1 MAISLLDNIAIK
13 KKSPNVERDLFAT
26 IADMAA
32 YNENY
37 LPDVFECNVIEDGNR
52 YRYNRTNI
60 VDETLGRWR
69 RVESGGGAELIDY
82 YKKTEI
88 DELLGKKVSVE
99 DGKGLSTNDYT
110 AVEKEKLASLE
121 NYDDSAIREHITNSE
136 QAISDIQTSIGA
148 ETLATTA
155 QTVKGAINEVKTN
168 AEAASTALDARVK
181 VNEDAI
187 AVING
192 DSTVT
197 GSIKKSA
204 ATTLRDAKSY
214 TDQKI
219 EEMSSNQAIVC
230 DEKPSYMDGTTTY
243 IKDGMP
249 QTTDEENIWFYY
261 EADGKLMQTIWIT
274 GIETTI
280 VSAGGVN
287 FEDFVSKTKDIASTY
302 EGNEADTDKIPN
314 LAAMQALEALLKT
327 DIDTRVK
334 IADIYDGLDNTSA
347 AVPLSAN
354 QGRVLSEKVDTKLD
368 KTFAGD
374 EVANKHLITDSM
386 GNVTLGKYDDALNE
400 TSANAVQ
407 NKVIKA
413 EFEKK
418 FDKIQDI
425 ANAGKVLTVGEDGNM
440 TFSESTA
447 LGSTAEKVSYEND
460 VYFTDVTNLKQ
471 AVDKILAKIYYEEPK
486 ITSFTMTPSTDVY
499 EIGTVIPANT
509 IEFSWAVNKEI
520 KSQAL
525 TDCTVAADDRSAT
538 YGAELTNTKTFVLTV
553 SDGEKAATVSKKI
566 SFLNKGYWG
575 SAAIPDE
582 YNSEF
587 ILGLTNNKFISSNKG
602 DYNFNVGAGEYGY
615 FAVPSTMKFT
625 TIWVNGFQADV
636 EEVATVSFTNAS
648 GHTSTYTI
656 LKTSQSALGSFTATV
671 KQERR
676 LTDGYKIS

>member
-69 RVESGGGAELIDY
+69 LVEGGGGAELIDY

-110 AVEKEKLASLE
+110 TVEKEKLASLE
-121 NYDDSAIREHITNSE
+121 NYDDSAVREHITNSE

-155 QTVKGAINEVKTN
+155 QTVKGAVNEVKTN

-302 EGNEADTDKIPN
+302 EGDEADTDKIPN
-314 LAAMQALEALLKT
+314 LAAMRALEALLKT

-334 IADIYDGLDNTSA
+334 ITDIYDGLDNTSA

-386 GNVTLGKYDDALNE
+386 GNVALGEYDDALNE

-407 NKVIKA
+407 NKIIKA

-486 ITSFTMTPSTDVY
+486 ITSFTMIPSTDVY

-538 YGAELTNTKTFVLTV
+538 YSAELTNTKTFVLTV
-553 SDGEKAATVSKKI
+553 SDGEKAATASKKI

-575 SAAIPDE
+575 SAVIPDE

-656 LKTSQSALGSFTATV
+656 LKTSQSSLGTFVATV
-671 KQERR
+671 K
-676 LTDGYKIS
+676 

>member
-374 EVANKHLITDSM
+374 DVANKHLITDSM
-386 GNVTLGKYDDALNE
+386 GNVTLGEYDGALDA

-440 TFSESTA
+440 TFSEPTA
-447 LGSTAEKVSYEND
+447 LGSTAEKVAYVND
-460 VYFTDVTNLKQ
+460 AYPDLTNVDI
-471 AVDKILAKIYYEEPK
+471 AIDKILGKLYYEEPK
-486 ITSFTMTPSTDVY
+486 ITSFTMTPSTDIY
-499 EIGTVIPANT
+499 EIGTVIPANA

-553 SDGEKAATVSKKI
+553 SDGEKAATASKKI

-575 SAAIPDE
+575 AAAIPNE

-587 ILGLTNNKFISSNKG
+587 ILGLANNKFISSNKG

-615 FAVPSTMKFT
+615 FAVPSTMKFI

-671 KQERR
+671 K
-676 LTDGYKIS
+676 

>member
-110 AVEKEKLASLE
+110 TVEKEKLASLE

-168 AEAASTALDARVK
+168 AETASTALDARVK

-192 DSTVT
+192 DNTVT

-249 QTTDEENIWFYY
+249 QTTNEENIWFYY

-302 EGNEADTDKIPN
+302 EGNEVDIDKIPN
-314 LAAMQALEALLKT
+314 IAAMQALEVLLKT

-354 QGRVLSEKVDTKLD
+354 QGRVLSEKIDTKLD

-386 GNVTLGKYDDALNE
+386 GNVALADYDNALNE

-407 NKVIKA
+407 NKIIKA

-425 ANAGKVLTVGEDGNM
+425 TNAGKVLTVGEDGNM
-440 TFSESTA
+440 TFSEPTA
-447 LGSTAEKVSYEND
+447 LGSTAEKVAYVND
-460 VYFTDVTNLKQ
+460 EYPDLTNVDI
-471 AVDKILAKIYYEEPK
+471 AIDKILAKIYYIEPK

-525 TDCTVAADDRSAT
+525 TDCTVAVDDRSAT
-538 YGAELTNTKTFVLTV
+538 YGAELTNTKTFVLTI
-553 SDGEKAATVSKKI
+553 SDGEKAQTASKKI

-575 SAAIPDE
+575 SAAIPNE
-582 YNSEF
+582 YNNEF
-587 ILGLTNNKFISSNKG
+587 ILGLANNKFISSNKG

-636 EEVATVSFTNAS
+636 EEVTTVSFTNAS

-656 LKTSQSALGSFTATV
+656 LKTSQSALGPFIATV
-671 KQERR
+671 K
-676 LTDGYKIS
+676 

>member
-69 RVESGGGAELIDY
+69 IVESGASSTDLIDY
-82 YKKTEI
+82 YKKTEV
-88 DELLGKKVSVE
+88 DELLNGKVSVE
-99 DGKGLSTNDYT
+99 DGKGLSTNDFT
-110 AVEKEKLASLE
+110 TLEKEKLAGLE
-121 NYDDSAIREHITNSE
+121 NYNDDAVMEHISNSE
-136 QAISDIQTSIGA
+136 QAITDIQSVMGTDA
-148 ETLATTA
+148 LTTTA
-155 QTVKGAINEVKTN
+155 QTVKGAINEVKGN
-168 AEAASTALDARVK
+168 AEAGLTDLAAKVTA
-181 VNEDAI
+181 NEDALAI
-187 AVING
+187 VNG
-192 DSTVT
+192 DSSVT

-219 EEMSSNQAIVC
+219 AEMASEQAIVC
-230 DEKPSYMDGTTTY
+230 DEKPSYIDGITTY
-243 IKDGMP
+243 IKDGVP
-249 QTTDEENIWFYY
+249 ETTDEENIWFYY
-261 EADGKLMQTIWIT
+261 EAAGQLMQTIWINAEE
-274 GIETTI
+274 ITI

-287 FEDFVSKTKDIASTY
+287 FDDFVSKSKDIAATY
-302 EGNEADTDKIPN
+302 EGDETDTDKIPN
-314 LAAMQALEALLKT
+314 IAAMQALEALLKT
-327 DIDTRVK
+327 DIEARIK
-334 IADIYDGLDNTSA
+334 ITDIYDDLDSSNGL
-347 AVPLSAN
+347 VPLSAK
-354 QGRVLSEKVDTKLD
+354 QGKNLNEKIDTKLD
-368 KTFAGD
+368 KTFIGD
-374 EVANKHLITDSM
+374 EAANKHLITDSL
-386 GNVTLGKYDDALNE
+386 GNIALGEYDGALDA

-407 NKVIKA
+407 NKVIKT
-413 EFEKK
+413 ELDTK
-418 FDKIQDI
+418 FNIAQNIDK
-425 ANAGKVLTVGEDGNM
+425 AGYVAVIGDDGNM
-440 TFSESTA
+440 TFSEPTA

-471 AVDKILAKIYYEEPK
+471 AVDKILAKVYYEEPK
-486 ITSFTMTPSTDVY
+486 ITSFTITPSTDVY
-499 EIGTVIPANT
+499 EIGTVIPADT

-525 TDCTVAADDRSAT
+525 TDCTVAADDRYAV
-538 YGAELTNTKTFVLTV
+538 YGNELSNTKTFVLTV
-553 SDGEKAATVSKKI
+553 SDGEKAATASKKI

-648 GHTSTYTI
+648 GHTSSYTV
-656 LKTSQSALGSFTATV
+656 LKTSQSGLGTFTATI
-671 KQERR
+671 K
-676 LTDGYKIS
+676 

>member
-32 YNENY
+32 FNENY

-69 RVESGGGAELIDY
+69 KVESGGGAELIDY

-88 DELLGKKVSVE
+88 DELLNKKVSVE

-110 AVEKEKLASLE
+110 TVEKEKLASLE
-121 NYDDSAIREHITNSE
+121 NYDDSAVREHITNSE
-136 QAISDIQTSIGA
+136 QAINDIQTSIGA
-148 ETLATTA
+148 ETLGTTA

-302 EGNEADTDKIPN
+302 EGDEADTDKIPN

-334 IADIYDGLDNTSA
+334 IADIYDGLDNTSVA
-347 AVPLSAN
+347 IPLSAN

-374 EVANKHLITDSM
+374 EFANKHLITDSM
-386 GNVTLGKYDDALNE
+386 GNVTLGEYDDALNE
-400 TSANAVQ
+400 TSANAIQ

-425 ANAGKVLTVGEDGNM
+425 ANAGRVLIVGEDGNM

-553 SDGEKAATVSKKI
+553 SDGEKAATASKKI

-587 ILGLTNNKFISSNKG
+587 ILGLANNKFISSNKG

-671 KQERR
+671 K
-676 LTDGYKIS
+676 

>member
-32 YNENY
+32 FNENY

-69 RVESGGGAELIDY
+69 LVESGAGATDLIDY
-82 YKKTEI
+82 YKKTEV
-88 DELLGKKVSVE
+88 DELLDKKVSAE
-99 DGKGLSTNDYT
+99 DGKGLSTNDFT
-110 AVEKEKLASLE
+110 TLEKEKLAGLE
-121 NYDDSAIREHITNSE
+121 NYNDDAVMEHISNSE
-136 QAISDIQTSIGA
+136 QAITDIQAAMGTDA
-148 ETLATTA
+148 LTTTA
-155 QTVKGAINEVKTN
+155 QTVKGAINEVKGN
-168 AEAASTALDARVK
+168 AEAGLTDLTARVAA
-181 VNEDAI
+181 NEDALTI
-187 AVING
+187 ING

-249 QTTDEENIWFYY
+249 QTTNEESIWFYY

-287 FEDFVSKTKDIASTY
+287 FNDFVSKTKDIASTY
-302 EGNEADTDKIPN
+302 EGDEADTNKIPN
-314 LAAMQALEALLKT
+314 IAAIQALEALLKT
-327 DIDTRVK
+327 DINARVK
-334 IADIYDGLDNTSA
+334 ITDIYDGLDNTSA

-354 QGRVLSEKVDTKLD
+354 QGKVLSEKVDTKLD
-368 KTFAGD
+368 KTFVGD
-374 EVANKHLITDSM
+374 DVANKHLITDSM
-386 GNVTLGKYDDALNE
+386 GNVTLGEYDSTLDA
-400 TSANAVQ
+400 TSVNAVQ
-407 NKVIKA
+407 NKVVKT
-413 EFEKK
+413 ELEKK
-418 FDKIQDI
+418 IDKTQDI

-440 TFSESTA
+440 TFAEPTA
-447 LGSTAEKVSYEND
+447 LGSTAEKVAYVND
-460 VYFTDVTNLKQ
+460 EYPDLTNVDI
-471 AVDKILAKIYYEEPK
+471 AIDKILAKLYYEEPK
-486 ITSFTMTPSTDVY
+486 ITSFTITPSTDMY

-509 IEFSWAVNKEI
+509 LEFSWAVNKEI

-538 YGAELTNTKTFVLTV
+538 YDAELTNTKTFVLTI
-553 SDGEKAATVSKKI
+553 SDGEKAATASKKI

-582 YNSEF
+582 YNNEF
-587 ILGLTNNKFISSNKG
+587 ILGLANNKFISSNKG

-656 LKTSQSALGSFTATV
+656 LKTSQSSLGSFTATI
-671 KQERR
+671 K
-676 LTDGYKIS
+676 

>member
-69 RVESGGGAELIDY
+69 VVESGGGAELIDY

-110 AVEKEKLASLE
+110 TVEKEKLASLE
-121 NYDDSAIREHITNSE
+121 NYDDSAVREHITNSE

-192 DSTVT
+192 DSAVT

-243 IKDGMP
+243 IKDGVP

-302 EGNEADTDKIPN
+302 EGDEADTDKIPN
-314 LAAMQALEALLKT
+314 IAAMHALEALLRT
-327 DIDTRVK
+327 DINTRVK
-334 IADIYDGLDNTSA
+334 ITDIYDGLDNSSA

-354 QGRVLSEKVDTKLD
+354 QGRMLSEKVDTKLD

-386 GNVTLGKYDDALNE
+386 GNVALGEYDDALNE

-407 NKVIKA
+407 NKIIKA

-486 ITSFTMTPSTDVY
+486 ITSFTMIPSTDVY

-538 YGAELTNTKTFVLTV
+538 YGAELKNTKTFVLTV
-553 SDGEKAATVSKKI
+553 SDGEKAATASKKI

-575 SAAIPDE
+575 SAAIPGE

-636 EEVATVSFTNAS
+636 EEAATVSFTNAS

-671 KQERR
+671 K
-676 LTDGYKIS
+676 

>member
-13 KKSPNVERDLFAT
+13 KRSPNVERDLFAT

-110 AVEKEKLASLE
+110 TVEKEKLASLE
-121 NYDDSAIREHITNSE
+121 NYDDSAIREHITNAE

-168 AEAASTALDARVK
+168 AETASTALDARVK

-204 ATTLRDAKSY
+204 AATLRDAKSY

-249 QTTDEENIWFYY
+249 QTTNEENIWFYY

-302 EGNEADTDKIPN
+302 EGNEVDIDKIPN
-314 LAAMQALEALLKT
+314 IAAMQALEVLLKT

-354 QGRVLSEKVDTKLD
+354 QGRVLSEKIDTKLD

-386 GNVTLGKYDDALNE
+386 GNVALADYDNALNE

-407 NKVIKA
+407 NKIIKA

-425 ANAGKVLTVGEDGNM
+425 TNAGKVLTVGEDGNM
-440 TFSESTA
+440 TFSEPTA
-447 LGSTAEKVSYEND
+447 LGSTAEKVAYVND
-460 VYFTDVTNLKQ
+460 EYPDLTNVDI
-471 AVDKILAKIYYEEPK
+471 AIDKILAKIYYIEPK

-525 TDCTVAADDRSAT
+525 TDCTVAVDDRSAT
-538 YGAELTNTKTFVLTV
+538 YGAELTNTKTFVLTI
-553 SDGEKAATVSKKI
+553 SDGEKAQTASKKI

-575 SAAIPDE
+575 SAAIPNE
-582 YNSEF
+582 YNNEF
-587 ILGLTNNKFISSNKG
+587 ILGLANNKFISSNKG

-636 EEVATVSFTNAS
+636 EEVTTVSFTNAS

-656 LKTSQSALGSFTATV
+656 LKTSQSALGPFIATV
-671 KQERR
+671 K
-676 LTDGYKIS
+676 

>member
-32 YNENY
+32 FNENY

-69 RVESGGGAELIDY
+69 VVESGGGAELIDY

-88 DELLGKKVSVE
+88 DELLDKKVSVE

-110 AVEKEKLASLE
+110 TVEKEKLASLE
-121 NYDDSAIREHITNSE
+121 NYDDSAVREHITNSE

-181 VNEDAI
+181 VNEDAV

-302 EGNEADTDKIPN
+302 EGDEADTDKIPN
-314 LAAMQALEALLKT
+314 IAAMHALEALLKT
-327 DIDTRVK
+327 DINARVK
-334 IADIYDGLDNTSA
+334 ITDIYDGLDNTSA

-354 QGRVLSEKVDTKLD
+354 QGKVLDEKVDTKLD
-368 KTFAGD
+368 KTFVGD
-374 EVANKHLITDSM
+374 DVANKHLITDSM
-386 GNVTLGKYDDALNE
+386 GNIALGEYDSALDP

-407 NKVIKA
+407 NKVIKT
-413 EFEKK
+413 ELEKK
-418 FDKIQDI
+418 IDKAQDV
-425 ANAGKVLTVGEDGNM
+425 ADAGKVLTVGEDGNIS
-440 TFSESTA
+440 FSEPTA
-447 LGSTAEKVSYEND
+447 LGSTAEKVAYVND
-460 VYFTDVTNLKQ
+460 AYPDLTNVDI
-471 AVDKILAKIYYEEPK
+471 AIDKILAKIYYEEPK

-553 SDGEKAATVSKKI
+553 SDGEKAATASKKI

-575 SAAIPDE
+575 SSAIPNE

-636 EEVATVSFTNAS
+636 EEAATVSFTNAS

-656 LKTSQSALGSFTATV
+656 LKISQSGLGTFVAAV
-671 KQERR
+671 K
-676 LTDGYKIS
+676 

>member
-26 IADMAA
+26 IADMAD

-88 DELLGKKVSVE
+88 DELLEKKVSIE

-110 AVEKEKLASLE
+110 TVEKEKLASLE

-168 AEAASTALDARVK
+168 AETASTALDARVK

-192 DSTVT
+192 DNTVT

-249 QTTDEENIWFYY
+249 QTTNEENIWFYY

-302 EGNEADTDKIPN
+302 EGNEVDIDKIPN
-314 LAAMQALEALLKT
+314 IAAMQALEVLLKT

-354 QGRVLSEKVDTKLD
+354 QGRVLSEKIDTKLD

-386 GNVTLGKYDDALNE
+386 GNVALADYDNALNE

-407 NKVIKA
+407 NKIIKA

-425 ANAGKVLTVGEDGNM
+425 TNAGKVLTVGEDGNM
-440 TFSESTA
+440 TFSEPTA
-447 LGSTAEKVSYEND
+447 LGSTAEKVAYVND
-460 VYFTDVTNLKQ
+460 EYPDLTNVDI
-471 AVDKILAKIYYEEPK
+471 AIDKILAKIYYIEPK

-525 TDCTVAADDRSAT
+525 TDCTVAVDDRSAT
-538 YGAELTNTKTFVLTV
+538 YGAELTNTKTFVLTI
-553 SDGEKAATVSKKI
+553 SDGEKAQTASKKI

-575 SAAIPDE
+575 SAAIPNE
-582 YNSEF
+582 YNNEF
-587 ILGLTNNKFISSNKG
+587 ILGLANNKFISSNKG

-636 EEVATVSFTNAS
+636 EEVTTVSFTNAS

-656 LKTSQSALGSFTATV
+656 LKTSQSALGPFIATV
-671 KQERR
+671 K
-676 LTDGYKIS
+676 

>member
-32 YNENY
+32 FNENY

-60 VDETLGRWR
+60 VDETFGRWR
-69 RVESGGGAELIDY
+69 KVEGGAGSTDLIDY
-82 YKKTEI
+82 YKKIEV
-88 DELLGKKVSVE
+88 DELLNGKVSAE
-99 DGKGLSTNDYT
+99 NGKGLSTNDFT
-110 AVEKEKLASLE
+110 TLEKEKLAGLE
-121 NYDDSAIREHITNSE
+121 NYNDDAVMEHISNSE
-136 QAISDIQTSIGA
+136 QAITDIQAAIGTDA
-148 ETLATTA
+148 LTTTA
-155 QTVKGAINEVKTN
+155 QTVKGAINEVKGN
-168 AEAASTALDARVK
+168 AETGLTGLTARVAA
-181 VNEDAI
+181 NEDALTI
-187 AVING
+187 ING
-192 DSTVT
+192 DSSVT

-219 EEMSSNQAIVC
+219 EEMASNQAIVC

-261 EADGKLMQTIWIT
+261 EADGKLMQTIWINAEE
-274 GIETTI
+274 ITI

-302 EGNEADTDKIPN
+302 EGDEADTNKIPN
-314 LAAMQALEALLKT
+314 IAAMQALEALLRT
-327 DIDTRVK
+327 DINTRVK
-334 IADIYDGLDNTSA
+334 IADIYDELDNASA

-354 QGRVLSEKVDTKLD
+354 QGKVLNEKVDTKLD
-368 KTFAGD
+368 KTFVGD
-374 EVANKHLITDSM
+374 DVANKHLITDSM
-386 GNVTLGKYDDALNE
+386 GNVTLGEYDSALDA

-407 NKVIKA
+407 NKVIK
-413 EFEKK
+413 EELEKK
-418 FDKIQDI
+418 FDKTQDI
-425 ANAGKVLTVGEDGNM
+425 ANAGKVLTVGEDGNIA
-440 TFSESTA
+440 FSEPTT
-447 LGSTAEKVSYEND
+447 LGNTAEKVAYVND
-460 VYFTDVTNLKQ
+460 EYPDLTNVDI
-471 AVDKILAKIYYEEPK
+471 AIDKILAKIYYEEPK
-486 ITSFTMTPSTDVY
+486 ITSFTITPATDVY

-525 TDCTVAADDRSAT
+525 TDCTIAVDDRSAT
-538 YGAELTNTKTFVLTV
+538 YGAELTNTKTFVLTI
-553 SDGEKAATVSKKI
+553 SDGEKAQTASKKI

-575 SAAIPDE
+575 SAAVPDE

-587 ILGLTNNKFISSNKG
+587 ILGLANSKFISSNKG

-636 EEVATVSFTNAS
+636 EEVTTVSFTNAS

-671 KQERR
+671 K
-676 LTDGYKIS
+676 

>member
-69 RVESGGGAELIDY
+69 IVESGASSTDLIDY
-82 YKKTEI
+82 YKKTEV
-88 DELLGKKVSVE
+88 DNLLDGKVSVE
-99 DGKGLSTNDYT
+99 EGKGLSTNDFT
-110 AVEKEKLASLE
+110 TLEKEKLAGLE
-121 NYDDSAIREHITNSE
+121 NYNDDAVMEHISNSE
-136 QAISDIQTSIGA
+136 QAITDIQAAIGTDA
-148 ETLATTA
+148 LTTTA
-155 QTVKGAINEVKTN
+155 QTVKGAINEVKGN
-168 AEAASTALDARVK
+168 AEAGLTDLTARVTA
-181 VNEDAI
+181 NEDALTI
-187 AVING
+187 ING
-192 DSTVT
+192 DSSVT

-219 EEMSSNQAIVC
+219 AEMASEQAIVC
-230 DEKPSYMDGTTTY
+230 DEKPSYMDGITTY
-243 IKDGMP
+243 IKDGVP
-249 QTTDEENIWFYY
+249 ETTDEENIWFYY
-261 EADGKLMQTIWIT
+261 EAAGQLMQTIWINAEE
-274 GIETTI
+274 ITI

-287 FEDFVSKTKDIASTY
+287 FDDFVSKSKDIAATY
-302 EGNEADTDKIPN
+302 EGDETDTDKIPN
-314 LAAMQALEALLKT
+314 IAAMQALEALLKT
-327 DIDTRVK
+327 DIEARVK
-334 IADIYDGLDNTSA
+334 ITDIYDDLDSSNGL
-347 AVPLSAN
+347 VPLSAK
-354 QGRVLSEKVDTKLD
+354 QGKNLNEKIDTKLD
-368 KTFAGD
+368 KTFVGD
-374 EVANKHLITDSM
+374 EAANKHLITDSL
-386 GNVTLGKYDDALNE
+386 GNIALGEYDGALDA

-407 NKVIKA
+407 NKVIKT
-413 EFEKK
+413 ELDTK
-418 FDKIQDI
+418 FNIAQDVDK
-425 ANAGKVLTVGEDGNM
+425 AGYVAIVGEDGNM
-440 TFSESTA
+440 TFSEPTT

-471 AVDKILAKIYYEEPK
+471 AVDKILAKVYYEEPK
-486 ITSFTMTPSTDVY
+486 ITSFTITPSTDVY
-499 EIGTVIPANT
+499 EIGTVIPADT

-525 TDCTVAADDRSAT
+525 TDCTIAADDRYAV
-538 YGAELTNTKTFVLTV
+538 YGAELSNTKTFVLTV
-553 SDGEKAATVSKKI
+553 SDGENAATASKKI

-587 ILGLTNNKFISSNKG
+587 VLGLTNNKFISSNKG

-648 GHTSTYTI
+648 GHTSTYAI
-656 LKTSQSALGSFTATV
+656 LKTSQSGLGTFTATV
-671 KQERR
+671 K
-676 LTDGYKIS
+676 

>member
-192 DSTVT
+192 DSSVT

-230 DEKPSYMDGTTTY
+230 DEKPSYMNGTTTY

-302 EGNEADTDKIPN
+302 EGNEADTDKIPS

-386 GNVTLGKYDDALNE
+386 GNVTLGKYDDVLNE

-553 SDGEKAATVSKKI
+553 SDGEKAATASKKI

-575 SAAIPDE
+575 AAAIPNE

-587 ILGLTNNKFISSNKG
+587 ILGLANNKFISSNKG

-636 EEVATVSFTNAS
+636 EEAATVSFTNAS

-656 LKTSQSALGSFTATV
+656 LKTSQSALGPFVATV
-671 KQERR
+671 K
-676 LTDGYKIS
+676 

>member
-60 VDETLGRWR
+60 VDETRGRWR
-69 RVESGGGAELIDY
+69 VVESGGGAELIDY

-110 AVEKEKLASLE
+110 TVEKEKLASLE
-121 NYDDSAIREHITNSE
+121 NYDDSAVREHITNSE

-148 ETLATTA
+148 ETLATIA

-302 EGNEADTDKIPN
+302 EGDEADTDKIPN
-314 LAAMQALEALLKT
+314 IAAMHALEALLRT

-334 IADIYDGLDNTSA
+334 IADIYDGLDNSSA

-354 QGRVLSEKVDTKLD
+354 QGKVLSEKVDTKLD

-386 GNVTLGKYDDALNE
+386 GNVTLGEYDDALNE

-407 NKVIKA
+407 NKIIKA

-418 FDKIQDI
+418 FDKVQDI

-440 TFSESTA
+440 TFSESAA

-538 YGAELTNTKTFVLTV
+538 YGAELTNTKTFVLTI
-553 SDGEKAATVSKKI
+553 SDGEKAQTASKKI

-625 TIWVNGFQADV
+625 TIWVNGFQADI
-636 EEVATVSFTNAS
+636 EEVTTVSFTNAS

-671 KQERR
+671 K
-676 LTDGYKIS
+676 

>member
-32 YNENY
+32 FNENY

-69 RVESGGGAELIDY
+69 KVEGGAGATDLIDY
-82 YKKTEI
+82 YKKTEV
-88 DELLGKKVSVE
+88 DELLDKKVSAE
-99 DGKGLSTNDYT
+99 DGKGLSTNDFT
-110 AVEKEKLASLE
+110 TLEKEKLAGLE
-121 NYDDSAIREHITNSE
+121 NYNDDAVMEHITNSE

-168 AEAASTALDARVK
+168 TEAASTALDARVK

-219 EEMSSNQAIVC
+219 EEMASNQAIVC
-230 DEKPSYMDGTTTY
+230 DEKPSYMNGTTTY
-243 IKDGMP
+243 IKDGIP
-249 QTTDEENIWFYY
+249 QTTNEENIWFYY
-261 EADGKLMQTIWIT
+261 KADGKLMQTIWIT

-302 EGNEADTDKIPN
+302 EGNEVDTNKIPN
-314 LAAMQALEALLKT
+314 LAAMQSLEALLKT

-354 QGRVLSEKVDTKLD
+354 QGKVLNEKVDTKLD
-368 KTFAGD
+368 KTFVGD
-374 EVANKHLITDSM
+374 EVANKHLITDSL
-386 GNVTLGKYDDALNE
+386 GNIALGEYDSALDP
-400 TSANAVQ
+400 TSVNAVQ

-418 FDKIQDI
+418 FDKVQDI
-425 ANAGKVLTVGEDGNM
+425 ANAGKVLTVGNDGNM
-440 TFSESTA
+440 TFSDSAA
-447 LGSTAEKVSYEND
+447 LSSTAEKVAYVND
-460 VYFTDVTNLKQ
+460 AYPDLTNVDI
-471 AVDKILAKIYYEEPK
+471 AIDKILAKIYYEEPK
-486 ITSFTMTPSTDVY
+486 ITSFTMTPPTDVY

-538 YGAELTNTKTFVLTV
+538 YGAELTNTKTFVLTI
-553 SDGEKAATVSKKI
+553 SDGEKAATASKKI

-575 SAAIPDE
+575 SAAIPNE

-636 EEVATVSFTNAS
+636 EEVATVSFTNIS
-648 GHTSTYTI
+648 GYTSTYTI

-671 KQERR
+671 K
-676 LTDGYKIS
+676 

>member
-192 DSTVT
+192 DSSVT

-230 DEKPSYMDGTTTY
+230 DEKPSYMNGTTTY

-553 SDGEKAATVSKKI
+553 SDGEKAATASKKI

-575 SAAIPDE
+575 AAAIPNE

-587 ILGLTNNKFISSNKG
+587 ILGLANNKFISSNKG

-636 EEVATVSFTNAS
+636 EEAATVSFTNAS

-656 LKTSQSALGSFTATV
+656 LKTSQSALGPFVATV
-671 KQERR
+671 K
-676 LTDGYKIS
+676 

>member
-230 DEKPSYMDGTTTY
+230 DEKPSYMNGTTTY

-302 EGNEADTDKIPN
+302 EGDEAYTDKIPN
-314 LAAMQALEALLKT
+314 IAAMQALEALLRT
-327 DIDTRVK
+327 DINARVK
-334 IADIYDGLDNTSA
+334 ITDIYDGLDNTSA
-347 AVPLSAN
+347 TVPLSAN
-354 QGRVLSEKVDTKLD
+354 QGKVLSEKVDTKLD
-368 KTFAGD
+368 KTFVGD
-374 EVANKHLITDSM
+374 DVANKHLITDSM
-386 GNVTLGKYDDALNE
+386 GNVTLGEYDGALDA

-440 TFSESTA
+440 TFSEPTA
-447 LGSTAEKVSYEND
+447 LGSTAEKVAYVND
-460 VYFTDVTNLKQ
+460 AYPDLTNVDI
-471 AVDKILAKIYYEEPK
+471 AIDKILAKIYYEEPK

-499 EIGTVIPANT
+499 EIGTAIPANT

-538 YGAELTNTKTFVLTV
+538 YGTELTNTKTFVLTV
-553 SDGEKAATVSKKI
+553 SDGEKAATASKKI

-575 SAAIPDE
+575 SAAIPNE

-671 KQERR
+671 K
-676 LTDGYKIS
+676 

>member
-69 RVESGGGAELIDY
+69 RVEGGGGAELIDY

-88 DELLGKKVSVE
+88 DELLEKKVSVE

-110 AVEKEKLASLE
+110 TVEKEKLASLE

-136 QAISDIQTSIGA
+136 QAISNIQTSIGA

-230 DEKPSYMDGTTTY
+230 DEKPSYMNGTTTY

-302 EGNEADTDKIPN
+302 EGDEADIDKIPN
-314 LAAMQALEALLKT
+314 IAAMQALEALLKT

-334 IADIYDGLDNTSA
+334 IADIYDGLDNSSA

-354 QGRVLSEKVDTKLD
+354 QGRVLNEKVDTKLD

-386 GNVTLGKYDDALNE
+386 GNVTLGEYDDALNE

-418 FDKIQDI
+418 FDKVQDI

-486 ITSFTMTPSTDVY
+486 ITSFTMTPSTDIY

-525 TDCTVAADDRSAT
+525 TDCTVAADDRSAI
-538 YGAELTNTKTFVLTV
+538 YGAELTNTKTFVLTI
-553 SDGEKAATVSKKI
+553 SDGEKAQTASKKI

-587 ILGLTNNKFISSNKG
+587 ILGLANNKFISSNKG

-636 EEVATVSFTNAS
+636 EEVATVSFTNMS

-671 KQERR
+671 K
-676 LTDGYKIS
+676 

>member
-69 RVESGGGAELIDY
+69 VVEGGGGAELIDY

-110 AVEKEKLASLE
+110 TVEKEKLASLE
-121 NYDDSAIREHITNSE
+121 NYDDSAVREHITNSE

-287 FEDFVSKTKDIASTY
+287 FEDFVSKTKDIVSTY
-302 EGNEADTDKIPN
+302 EGDEADTDKIPN
-314 LAAMQALEALLKT
+314 LAAMQALETLLKT

-334 IADIYDGLDNTSA
+334 ISDIYDGLDNSSA

-368 KTFAGD
+368 KTFTGD
-374 EVANKHLITDSM
+374 EVANKHLITDSL
-386 GNVTLGKYDDALNE
+386 GNVTLGEYDDALNE

-440 TFSESTA
+440 TFSESTV
-447 LGSTAEKVSYEND
+447 LGSTAEKVFYEND

-509 IEFSWAVNKEI
+509 LEFSWAVNKEI

-538 YGAELTNTKTFVLTV
+538 YGAELKNTKTFVLTV
-553 SDGEKAATVSKKI
+553 SDGEKAATASKKI

-587 ILGLTNNKFISSNKG
+587 ILGLGSSKFVTGKAGTYSMS
-602 DYNFNVGAGEYGY
+602 VVAGEYG
-615 FAVPSTMKFT
+615 FLALPTSFGTVSSVWIGGFEVTVET
-625 TIWVNGFQADV
+625 AATI
-636 EEVATVSFTNAS
+636 SFTNAS
-648 GHTSTYTI
+648 G
-656 LKTSQSALGSFTATV
+656 KTSSYNIYKTGRSGLGSIQMEI
-671 KQERR
+671 K
-676 LTDGYKIS
+676 

>member
-69 RVESGGGAELIDY
+69 VVESGGRAELIDY

-88 DELLGKKVSVE
+88 DELLDKKVSVE

-110 AVEKEKLASLE
+110 TVEKEKLASLE

-136 QAISDIQTSIGA
+136 QAISNIQTSIGA

-302 EGNEADTDKIPN
+302 EGDEADTDKIPN
-314 LAAMQALEALLKT
+314 IAAMHALEALLRT
-327 DIDTRVK
+327 DINTRVK
-334 IADIYDGLDNTSA
+334 ITDIYDGLDNASA
-347 AVPLSAN
+347 TVPLSAN
-354 QGRVLSEKVDTKLD
+354 QGKVLSEKVDTKLD
-368 KTFAGD
+368 KTFVGD
-374 EVANKHLITDSM
+374 DVANKHLITDSM
-386 GNVTLGKYDDALNE
+386 GNVTLGEYDSALDP

-407 NKVIKA
+407 NKVIKTELDA
-413 EFEKK
+413 KLNIAQEV
-418 FDKIQDI
+418 DK
-425 ANAGKVLTVGEDGNM
+425 AGYVAVVGEDGNIA
-440 TFSESTA
+440 FSEPTA
-447 LGSTAEKVSYEND
+447 LGSTAEKVAYVND
-460 VYFTDVTNLKQ
+460 AYPDLTNVDI
-471 AVDKILAKIYYEEPK
+471 AIDKILAKIYYEEPK
-486 ITSFTMTPSTDVY
+486 ITSFTITPSTDVY
-499 EIGTVIPANT
+499 EIGTIIPAGT
-509 IEFSWAVNKEI
+509 LEFSWAVNKEI

-538 YGAELTNTKTFVLTV
+538 YGAELTNTKTFVLTI
-553 SDGEKAATVSKKI
+553 SDGEKAQTASKKI

-575 SAAIPDE
+575 SSAIPDE

-587 ILGLTNNKFISSNKG
+587 ILGLANNKFISSNKG
-602 DYNFNVGAGEYGY
+602 DYNFNVEAGEYGY

-636 EEVATVSFTNAS
+636 EEVTTVSFTNAS

-671 KQERR
+671 K
-676 LTDGYKIS
+676 

>member
-88 DELLGKKVSVE
+88 DELLDKKVSVE

-110 AVEKEKLASLE
+110 TVEKEKLASLE

-148 ETLATTA
+148 ETLATTS

-168 AEAASTALDARVK
+168 AEAASTALDARIK

-261 EADGKLMQTIWIT
+261 EANGKLMQTIWIT

-302 EGNEADTDKIPN
+302 EGDEADTDKIPN

-374 EVANKHLITDSM
+374 EAANKHLITDSI
-386 GNVTLGKYDDALNE
+386 GNVTLGEYDDALNE

-447 LGSTAEKVSYEND
+447 LGSTAEKVAYVND
-460 VYFTDVTNLKQ
+460 EYPDLTNVDI
-471 AVDKILAKIYYEEPK
+471 AIDKILAKIYYEEPK

-553 SDGEKAATVSKKI
+553 SDGEKAQTASKKI

-587 ILGLTNNKFISSNKG
+587 ILGLANNKFISSNKG

-671 KQERR
+671 K
-676 LTDGYKIS
+676 

>member
-32 YNENY
+32 FNENY

-69 RVESGGGAELIDY
+69 KVEGGAGATDLIDY
-82 YKKTEI
+82 YKKTEV
-88 DELLGKKVSVE
+88 DELLGGKVSAE
-99 DGKGLSTNDYT
+99 DGKGLSTNDFT
-110 AVEKEKLASLE
+110 TLEKEKLAGLE
-121 NYDDSAIREHITNSE
+121 NYNDDAVMEHISNSE
-136 QAISDIQTSIGA
+136 QAITDIQAVIGA
-148 ETLATTA
+148 DALTTTA
-155 QTVKGAINEVKTN
+155 QTVKGAINEVKGN
-168 AEAASTALDARVK
+168 AETGLTDLTARVAA
-181 VNEDAI
+181 NEDALTI
-187 AVING
+187 ING

-219 EEMSSNQAIVC
+219 EEMASNQAIVC

-261 EADGKLMQTIWIT
+261 EVDGKLMQTIWIT

-302 EGNEADTDKIPN
+302 EGDEADTNKIPN
-314 LAAMQALEALLKT
+314 IAAMHALEALLRT
-327 DIDTRVK
+327 DINTRVK
-334 IADIYDGLDNTSA
+334 ITDIYDGLNNTSA
-347 AVPLSAN
+347 TIPLSAN
-354 QGRVLSEKVDTKLD
+354 QGKVLSEKIDTKLD

-386 GNVTLGKYDDALNE
+386 GNVTLGEYDDALNE

-440 TFSESTA
+440 TFSEPTA
-447 LGSTAEKVSYEND
+447 LGSTAEKVAYVND
-460 VYFTDVTNLKQ
+460 EYPDLANVDI
-471 AVDKILAKIYYEEPK
+471 AIDKILAKIYYIEPK

-525 TDCTVAADDRSAT
+525 TDCTIAADDRSAT

-553 SDGEKAATVSKKI
+553 SDGEKAATASKKI

-587 ILGLTNNKFISSNKG
+587 ILGLANNKFISSNKG

-656 LKTSQSALGSFTATV
+656 LKTSQSGLGTFVATV
-671 KQERR
+671 K
-676 LTDGYKIS
+676 

>member
-69 RVESGGGAELIDY
+69 VVESSGGAELIDY

-88 DELLGKKVSVE
+88 DELLGKKVSIE

-110 AVEKEKLASLE
+110 TVEKEKLASLE

-136 QAISDIQTSIGA
+136 QVINNIQTSIGA

-155 QTVKGAINEVKTN
+155 QTIKGAINEVKTN
-168 AEAASTALDARVK
+168 AEAASTTLDTRVK

-302 EGNEADTDKIPN
+302 EGDEADTDKIPN
-314 LAAMQALEALLKT
+314 IAAMQALEALLKT
-327 DIDTRVK
+327 DINARVK
-334 IADIYDGLDNTSA
+334 ITDIYDGLDNASA
-347 AVPLSAN
+347 TVPLSAN
-354 QGRVLSEKVDTKLD
+354 QGKVLNEKADTKLD
-368 KTFAGD
+368 KTFVGD
-374 EVANKHLITDSM
+374 DVANKHLVTDSL
-386 GNVTLGKYDDALNE
+386 GNIALGEYDSALDP

-418 FDKIQDI
+418 FDKTQDI
-425 ANAGKVLTVGEDGNM
+425 VNAGKVLTVGEDGNIA
-440 TFSESTA
+440 FSEPTA
-447 LGSTAEKVSYEND
+447 LGSTAEKVAYAND
-460 VYFTDVTNLKQ
+460 AYPDLTNVGITLN
-471 AVDKILAKIYYEEPK
+471 KILAKIYYEEPK
-486 ITSFTMTPSTDVY
+486 ITSFTMTPATDVY

-538 YGAELTNTKTFVLTV
+538 YEAELKNTKTFVLTV
-553 SDGEKAATVSKKI
+553 SDGSGSPGGVATASKKI

-575 SAAIPDE
+575 SSAIPGE

-671 KQERR
+671 K
-676 LTDGYKIS
+676 

>member
-110 AVEKEKLASLE
+110 TVEKEKLASLE

-136 QAISDIQTSIGA
+136 QAINDIQTSIGA

-287 FEDFVSKTKDIASTY
+287 FDDFVSKTKDIASTY
-302 EGNEADTDKIPN
+302 EGDEADTDKIPN
-314 LAAMQALEALLKT
+314 IAAMQALETLLKT
-327 DIDTRVK
+327 DINTRVK

-386 GNVTLGKYDDALNE
+386 GNVTLGEYDDALNE

-407 NKVIKA
+407 NKIIKA

-440 TFSESTA
+440 TFSEPTA
-447 LGSTAEKVSYEND
+447 IGSTAEKVAYVND
-460 VYFTDVTNLKQ
+460 AYPDLTNVDI
-471 AVDKILAKIYYEEPK
+471 AIDKILGKLYYEEPK

-553 SDGEKAATVSKKI
+553 SDGEKAATASKKI

-575 SAAIPDE
+575 SAAIPNE

-587 ILGLTNNKFISSNKG
+587 ILGLANNKFISSNKG

-615 FAVPSTMKFT
+615 FAVPTTMKFT

-636 EEVATVSFTNAS
+636 NEVATVSFTNAS

-671 KQERR
+671 K
-676 LTDGYKIS
+676 

>member
-69 RVESGGGAELIDY
+69 LVEGGAGSTGLIDY
-82 YKKTEI
+82 YKKTEV
-88 DELLGKKVSVE
+88 DELLDKKISIE

-110 AVEKEKLASLE
+110 TVEKEKLAFLE
-121 NYDDSAIREHITNSE
+121 NYDDSAVREHITNSE
-136 QAISDIQTSIGA
+136 QVISDIQTSIGA

-302 EGNEADTDKIPN
+302 EGDEADTDKIPN

-334 IADIYDGLDNTSA
+334 IADIYDGLDNSSA

-374 EVANKHLITDSM
+374 EAANKHLITDSM
-386 GNVTLGKYDDALNE
+386 GNITLGEYDDALNE

-425 ANAGKVLTVGEDGNM
+425 ANAGKVLTVGKDGNM
-440 TFSESTA
+440 IFSESTA

-525 TDCTVAADDRSAT
+525 TDCTVATDDRSAT
-538 YGAELTNTKTFVLTV
+538 YGAELTNTKTFVLTI
-553 SDGEKAATVSKKI
+553 SDGEKAATASKKI

-582 YNSEF
+582 YNNEF
-587 ILGLTNNKFISSNKG
+587 ILGLGSSKFVTGKAGTYSMS
-602 DYNFNVGAGEYGY
+602 VVAGEYG
-615 FAVPSTMKFT
+615 FLALPTSFGTVSSVWIGGFEVTVET
-625 TIWVNGFQADV
+625 AATI
-636 EEVATVSFTNAS
+636 SFTNAS
-648 GHTSTYTI
+648 G
-656 LKTSQSALGSFTATV
+656 KTSSYNIYKTGRSGLGSIQMEI
-671 KQERR
+671 K
-676 LTDGYKIS
+676 

>member
-69 RVESGGGAELIDY
+69 VVESGGGAELIDY

-88 DELLGKKVSVE
+88 DELLDKKVSVE

-110 AVEKEKLASLE
+110 TVEKEKLASLE

-136 QAISDIQTSIGA
+136 QAISNIQTSIGA

-302 EGNEADTDKIPN
+302 EGDEADTDKIPN
-314 LAAMQALEALLKT
+314 IAAMQALETLLKT

-334 IADIYDGLDNTSA
+334 IADIYDGLDNSSA
-347 AVPLSAN
+347 TVPLSAN
-354 QGRVLSEKVDTKLD
+354 QGRVLSEKIDTKLD

-386 GNVTLGKYDDALNE
+386 GNVTLGEYDDALNE

-407 NKVIKA
+407 NKAIKA

-486 ITSFTMTPSTDVY
+486 ITNFTMTPSADVY

-538 YGAELTNTKTFVLTV
+538 YGAELTNTKTFVLTI
-553 SDGEKAATVSKKI
+553 SDGEKAQTASKKI

-575 SAAIPDE
+575 SATIPDE

-587 ILGLTNNKFISSNKG
+587 ILGLANNKFISSNKG

-636 EEVATVSFTNAS
+636 EEVTTVSFTNAS

-671 KQERR
+671 K
-676 LTDGYKIS
+676 

>member
-230 DEKPSYMDGTTTY
+230 DEKPSYMNGTTTY

-302 EGNEADTDKIPN
+302 EGDEAYTDKIPN
-314 LAAMQALEALLKT
+314 IAAMQALEALLRT
-327 DIDTRVK
+327 DINARVK
-334 IADIYDGLDNTSA
+334 ITDIYDGLDNISA
-347 AVPLSAN
+347 TVPLSAN
-354 QGRVLSEKVDTKLD
+354 QGKVLSEKVDTKLD
-368 KTFAGD
+368 KTFVGD
-374 EVANKHLITDSM
+374 DVANKHLITDSM
-386 GNVTLGKYDDALNE
+386 GNVTLGEYDGALDA

-440 TFSESTA
+440 TFSEPTA
-447 LGSTAEKVSYEND
+447 LGSTAEKVAYVND
-460 VYFTDVTNLKQ
+460 AYPDLTNVDI
-471 AVDKILAKIYYEEPK
+471 AIDKILGKLYYEEPK
-486 ITSFTMTPSTDVY
+486 ITSFTMTPSTDIY
-499 EIGTVIPANT
+499 EIGTVIPANA

-553 SDGEKAATVSKKI
+553 SDGEKAATASKKI

-575 SAAIPDE
+575 AAAIPNE

-671 KQERR
+671 K
-676 LTDGYKIS
+676 

>member
-52 YRYNRTNI
+52 YRYNRANI
-60 VDETLGRWR
+60 VDEILGRWR
-69 RVESGGGAELIDY
+69 LVEGGAGATDLIDY
-82 YKKTEI
+82 YKKTEV
-88 DELLGKKVSVE
+88 DELLDNKVSAE
-99 DGKGLSTNDYT
+99 DGKGLSTNDFT
-110 AVEKEKLASLE
+110 TLEKEKLAGLE
-121 NYDDSAIREHITNSE
+121 NYNDDAVMEHISNSE
-136 QAISDIQTSIGA
+136 QAIADIQAAIGA
-148 ETLATTA
+148 DALITTA
-155 QTVKGAINEVKTN
+155 QTIKGAINEVKGN
-168 AEAASTALDARVK
+168 AETGLTNLTARVAA
-181 VNEDAI
+181 NEDAI
-187 AVING
+187 TIING
-192 DSTVT
+192 DSSVT

-204 ATTLRDAKSY
+204 ATTLKDAKSY

-219 EEMSSNQAIVC
+219 EEMASNQAIVC
-230 DEKPSYMDGTTTY
+230 DEKPSYIDGTTTY

-261 EADGKLMQTIWIT
+261 KADGKLMQTIWIT

-287 FEDFVSKTKDIASTY
+287 FEDFVSKTKDITSTY
-302 EGNEADTDKIPN
+302 EGDETDTDKIPN
-314 LAAMQALEALLKT
+314 LAAMQALETLLKT

-334 IADIYDGLDNTSA
+334 IANIYDGLDNTSA

-386 GNVTLGKYDDALNE
+386 GNVTLGEYDDALNE

-447 LGSTAEKVSYEND
+447 LGSTAEKVAYINEAYPD
-460 VYFTDVTNLKQ
+460 LTNVDI
-471 AVDKILAKIYYEEPK
+471 AIDKILAKIYYEEPK

-520 KSQAL
+520 KNQAL

-538 YGAELTNTKTFVLTV
+538 YGAELTNTKTFVLTI
-553 SDGEKAATVSKKI
+553 SDGEKAATASKKI

-575 SAAIPDE
+575 SAAIPNE

-587 ILGLTNNKFISSNKG
+587 ILGLANNKFISSNKG

-625 TIWVNGFQADV
+625 TIWVNGFQADI
-636 EEVATVSFTNAS
+636 EEAATVSFTNAS

-656 LKTSQSALGSFTATV
+656 LKTSQSALGPFVATV
-671 KQERR
+671 K
-676 LTDGYKIS
+676 